1 MAKKITDRQ
10 YLSQWEA
17 FRLNISRSTPI
28 DLQES
33 VVEKEKR
40 VRELEAKPEKWFKY
54 YFPNFYTSEPAGFQK
69 LATKRVLSEAE
80 WYEVR
85 SWARELAKSSRTM
98 MEVLYLTLTGKKKNV
113 LLVSNTY
120 DNACRL
126 LLPYKSILEANNRII
141 NDYGKQESIG
151 KWEAGEFVTQKGIAF
166 RALGAGQSPRGTRND
181 SFRPDVIL
189 IDDIDTDEE
198 TRNKDRIIQKIKW
211 IEEALIPTRSIS
223 SPLLLIVCG
232 NIIAKF
238 CCISEMGKKAD
249 KWDIVNIRDKYG
261 KSTWPEKNTEK
272 DIERVLNLIS
282 YNSAQK
288 EYFNNPIEE
297 GTTFKTIT
305 YGKCPPL
312 KSCDKVIVYADPAT
326 SNKDKGKS
334 STKGVG
340 VIGYKNFQFFLYKI
354 YLDTSTNATFVE
366 WLYEAY
372 RYCKA
377 EGVDTLRVYV
387 ENNSLQDPFYEQVI
401 IPLINQ
407 LSKNY
412 GFRLPII
419 PDKRRKPEKFYRIEG
434 TLEPLNRL
442 GNLIFNEKE
451 KETPYMKRMN
461 EQMINVSPSC
471 KEMDGADLL
480 EGGVWLLQNRI
491 VKADTSYAVGKIS
504 NRKY

>member
-1 MAKKITDRQ
+1 MAKISDKK
-10 YLSQWEA
+10 YYEQWQKY
-17 FRLNISRSTPI
+17 RNNISNSTPVDINETATAKQKRI
-28 DLQES
+28 DF
-33 VVEKEKR
+33 
-40 VRELEAKPEKWFKY
+40 LENNPEKWFKY
-54 YFPNFYTSEPAGFQK
+54 YFPNFYTSEPAKFQM
-69 LATKRVLSEAE
+69 LATERVLAHAE

-85 SWARELAKSSRTM
+85 SWARELAKSARTM
-98 MEVLYLTLTGKKKNV
+98 MEILYLTLTGKKKNV
-113 LLVSNTY
+113 ILVSNTF

-126 LLPYKSILEANNRII
+126 LLPYKSILETNNRII
-141 NDYGKQESIG
+141 SDYGKQESIG
-151 KWEAGEFVTQKGIAF
+151 KWEAGEFTTKKGVSF

-198 TRNKDRIIQKIKW
+198 CRNKERITQKIKW

-223 SPLLLIVCG
+223 NPLLLIVCG
-232 NIIAKF
+232 NIIAKY
-238 CCISEMGKKAD
+238 CCVVGMGEKAD
-249 KWDIVNIRDKYG
+249 KWDIVNIRNKKG

-272 DIERVLNLIS
+272 DIDRALTLIS
-282 YNSAQK
+282 YNSGQK

-297 GTTFKTIT
+297 GTIFKTIT

-312 KSCDKVIVYADPAT
+312 KSCEKIIIYADPAT

-340 VIGYKNFQFFLYKI
+340 IIGFKKFQFFLYKI
-354 YLDTSTNATFVE
+354 YLDNSTNATFVE

-377 EGVDTLRVYV
+377 ENVDTFRVYL

-401 IPLINQ
+401 IPLINKI
-407 LSKNY
+407 SKDY
-412 GFRLPII
+412 GYRLPII
-419 PDKRRKPEKFYRIEG
+419 PDKRRKPDKFYRIEG

-442 GNLIFNEKE
+442 GNLIFNEQE
-451 KETPYMKRMN
+451 KDNPYMVRMK
-461 EQMINVSPSC
+461 EQMINVSPTC
-471 KEMDGADLL
+471 KEMDGPDLL

-491 VKADTSYAVGKIS
+491 VKAETSYAVGSIN

>member
-1 MAKKITDRQ
+1 MAKISDKK
-10 YLSQWEA
+10 YYEQWQKY
-17 FRLNISRSTPI
+17 RNNISNSTPVDINETATTKQKRI
-28 DLQES
+28 DF
-33 VVEKEKR
+33 
-40 VRELEAKPEKWFKY
+40 LENNPEKWFKY
-54 YFPNFYTSEPAGFQK
+54 YFPNFYTSEPAKFQM
-69 LATKRVLSEAE
+69 LATERVLAHAE

-85 SWARELAKSSRTM
+85 SWARELAKSARTM
-98 MEVLYLTLTGKKKNV
+98 MEILYLTLTGKKKNV
-113 LLVSNTY
+113 ILVSNTF

-141 NDYGKQESIG
+141 SDYGKQESIG
-151 KWEAGEFVTQKGIAF
+151 KWEAGEFTTKKGVSF

-198 TRNKDRIIQKIKW
+198 CRNKERITQKIKW

-223 SPLLLIVCG
+223 NPLLLIVCG
-232 NIIAKF
+232 NIIAKY
-238 CCISEMGKKAD
+238 CCVVGMGEKAD
-249 KWDIVNIRDKYG
+249 KWDIVNIRNKKG

-272 DIERVLNLIS
+272 DIDRALTLIS
-282 YNSAQK
+282 YNSGQK

-297 GTTFKTIT
+297 GTIFKTIT
-305 YGKCPPL
+305 YAKCPPL
-312 KSCDKVIVYADPAT
+312 KSCEKIIIYADPAT

-340 VIGYKNFQFFLYKI
+340 IIGFKKFQFFLYKI
-354 YLDTSTNATFVE
+354 YLDNSTNATFVE

-377 EGVDTLRVYV
+377 ENVDTFRVYI

-401 IPLINQ
+401 IPLINN
-407 LSKNY
+407 LSKDY

-419 PDKRRKPEKFYRIEG
+419 PDKRRKPDKFYRIEG

-442 GNLIFNEKE
+442 GNLIFNEQE
-451 KETPYMKRMN
+451 KENPNMVRMK
-461 EQMINVSPSC
+461 EQMINVSPTC
-471 KEMDGADLL
+471 KEMDGPDLL

-491 VKADTSYAVGKIS
+491 VRAETSYAVGSIN